1 MLRPQ
6 IHGFSCVFALEPPAL
21 SVNQSRRI
29 FNMDEKFELIC
40 MELLEE
46 TAGQCGTFGELCA
59 RMKADETRMNNLFY
73 MNFGVS
79 GEEVFYKFLIDTI
92 VIAV

>member
-6 IHGFSCVFALEPPAL
+6 IHGFSCVFTVEPPAL
-21 SVNQSRRI
+21 SVNQRRRV

-40 MELLEE
+40 MQLLEE

-59 RMKADETRMNNLFY
+59 RMKTDERRMNNLFY
-73 MNFGVS
+73 ENFGVS
-79 GEEVFYKFLIDTI
+79 GEDVFCKFLIDSI

>member
-1 MLRPQ
+1 
-6 IHGFSCVFALEPPAL
+6 
-21 SVNQSRRI
+21 
-29 FNMDEKFELIC
+29 MDEKFELIC
-40 MELLEE
+40 MELLED

-79 GEEVFYKFLIDTI
+79 GEDVFYKFLIDSI

>member
-1 MLRPQ
+1 MHQ
-6 IHGFSCVFALEPPAL
+6 IHGFSCVFTVEPPAL
-21 SVNQSRRI
+21 SVNQRRRV

-40 MELLEE
+40 MQLLEE

-59 RMKADETRMNNLFY
+59 RMKTDERRMNNLFY
-73 MNFGVS
+73 ENFGVS
-79 GEEVFYKFLIDTI
+79 GEDVFYKFLIDSI